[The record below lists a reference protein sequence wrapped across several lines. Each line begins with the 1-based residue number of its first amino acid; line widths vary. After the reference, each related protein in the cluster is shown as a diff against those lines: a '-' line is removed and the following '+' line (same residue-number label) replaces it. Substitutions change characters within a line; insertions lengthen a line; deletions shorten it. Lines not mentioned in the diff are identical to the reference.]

1 MTLDTKTAL
10 WLAQK
15 PVLLWLPRLMLAA
28 MYVESGVDKLLHW
41 AAYVNEVAAH
51 GIPLAPLSLALAVSV
66 EILGS
71 AALLAGVWLTPALLA
86 LAVYTLIVNFFYFDF
101 WAMVD
106 PASLMARKEFLKNI
120 AVAGGL
126 LSWLA
131 LTLHTRI
138 REAKA

>member
-1 MTLDTKTAL
+1 MTFDTKAAL
-10 WLAQK
+10 CLAQK

-28 MYVESGVDKLLHW
+28 MFIESGVDKLWHW
-41 AAYVNEVAAH
+41 TTYLQDAAAH

-71 AALLAGVWLTPALLA
+71 AALLAGVCLTPALLA
-86 LAVYTLIVNFFYFDF
+86 LAVYTLSVNFFYFDF
-101 WAMVD
+101 WAMVE

-126 LSWLA
+126 LSGFA
-131 LTLHTRI
+131 LTLRTHK

>member
-1 MTLDTKTAL
+1 MTLDTKAAV

-15 PVLLWLPRLMLAA
+15 PALLWLPRLMLAA
-28 MYVESGVDKLLHW
+28 IFVESGVDKLWHW
-41 AAYVNEVAAH
+41 PAYVQDAAAH

-71 AALLAGVWLTPALLA
+71 AALLAGVCLTPALLA

-101 WAMVD
+101 WAMVE

-126 LSWLA
+126 LGWWT
-131 LTLHTRI
+131 LTLRTRI
-138 REAKA
+138 GEAKA

>member
-10 WLAQK
+10 WLVQK

-41 AAYVNEVAAH
+41 TAYVNEAAAH

-71 AALLAGVWLTPALLA
+71 AALLAGVCLTPALLA

-101 WAMVD
+101 WAMAE
-106 PASLMARKEFLKNI
+106 PASLMARKAFLKNI

-138 REAKA
+138 SEAKS